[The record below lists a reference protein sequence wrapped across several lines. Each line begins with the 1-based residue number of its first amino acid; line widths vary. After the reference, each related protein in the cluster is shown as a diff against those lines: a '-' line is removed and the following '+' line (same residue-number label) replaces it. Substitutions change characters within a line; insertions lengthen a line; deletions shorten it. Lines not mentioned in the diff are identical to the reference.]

1 MATADIIQLFDDYVM
16 RTYGRFPLALSR
28 GEGCRVWD
36 VEGREY
42 LDFVAGIA
50 VDALGHGHPAMKA
63 AVQEVLDSGLIHCS
77 NLYYIESQGRLAQRL
92 AELSGL
98 QRAFFCNSGAE
109 ANEAAIK
116 LARRWGWKRSGGER
130 YEIIVA
136 QSSFHGRTLGALA
149 ATGQPKYH
157 EGFHPLP
164 EGFRYVPY
172 NDSEALAAAVNERT
186 CAIMLEPVQGEGGLR
201 PAADEYLQTAA
212 RLRDEHDL
220 LLIFDEIQT
229 GLGRT
234 GSWFAFQHAGVTPDV
249 LTLAKALGGGV
260 PIGACLAG
268 ERAADALEPGTHA
281 TTFGGN
287 PFVTRVALAVLDVM
301 EKEDLPGRAAR
312 VGEHLG
318 KGLQALKDRFPQ
330 VVDVRGRG
338 LMWGLEWNGPVAG
351 IIQKAMD
358 RGLLLVSAGSNVV
371 RFVPP
376 LIVEE
381 ADVDK
386 ALSVLASVLEEE
398 AAAEGA

>member
-1 MATADIIQLFDDYVM
+1 MATADIIQLFDDHVM
-16 RTYGRFPLALSR
+16 RTYGRFPVALAR

-36 VEGREY
+36 VDGREY

-116 LARRWGWKRSGGER
+116 LARRWAWKQSGGER

-136 QSSFHGRTLGALA
+136 KDSFHGRTLGALT

-164 EGFRYVPY
+164 EGFRYVPF

-186 CAIMLEPVQGEGGLR
+186 CAILLEPVQGEGGLR
-201 PAADEYLQTAA
+201 PATVEYLQTAA

-220 LLIFDEIQT
+220 LLMFDEIQT

-234 GSWFAFQHAGVTPDV
+234 GSWFAFQHAGVQPDV

-268 ERAADALEPGTHA
+268 ERAVDALEPGTHA

-287 PFVTRVALAVLDVM
+287 PLVTRVAMAVLDVM

-312 VGEHLG
+312 VGEYLG
-318 KGLQALKDRFPQ
+318 KGLQELKDRFPQ
-330 VVDVRGRG
+330 VTDVRGRG
-338 LMWGLEWNGPVAG
+338 LMWGLEWNGPVTS
-351 IIQKAMD
+351 IIQKAME
-358 RGLLLVSAGSNVV
+358 RGLLLVSAGTNVV

-381 ADVDK
+381 KDVDE
-386 ALSVLASVLEEE
+386 ALAVVEAVLAEE
-398 AAAEGA
+398 AAGQG